1 MKNDQFIVDGKLIM
15 HGGQSRDSTDLPSL
29 SDYAKAG
36 WDRIIITDVDA
47 SRRAVYEEQAAA
59 YNVELRQGF
68 TILAEENQE
77 DNQEDSRRLILF
89 PRDEEAERLFAAW
102 YADYPKSGLFGE
114 LALYL
119 QKDKSLDFAP
129 MYTTVPMEIIALYRE
144 HFYIIDYRRYE
155 EDTWPTTFSVPDI
168 YDDILTENNSGTQ
181 TMLDA
186 EKLFLEVPEVSVISS
201 LRNHTFPMQ
210 P

>member
-1 MKNDQFIVDGKLIM
+1 MKNDQLIIDGKLMM
-15 HGGQSRDSTDLPSL
+15 HGGHSRDSKELL
-29 SDYAKAG
+29 SYYVEAG

-47 SRRAVYEEQAAA
+47 SRRAEYEEQASAGKA
-59 YNVELRQGF
+59 ELRQGF

-77 DNQEDSRRLILF
+77 DNRRLILF
-89 PRDEEAERLFAAW
+89 PMDEEAERLFAAW
-102 YADYPKSGLFGE
+102 YEAYPRSGLFGE

-129 MYTTVPMEIIALYRE
+129 MYTTVPMGIIALYRE

-155 EDTWPTTFSVPDI
+155 EDTWPPTFSVPDM
-168 YDDILTENNSGTQ
+168 YDDILTENNGGTQ

-186 EKLFLEVPEVSVISS
+186 ERLFLKVPEVSVISS

>member
-15 HGGQSRDSTDLPSL
+15 HGGQSRDSTELLSL

-47 SRRAVYEEQAAA
+47 SRRAEYEEQAAA

-77 DNQEDSRRLILF
+77 DNRRLILF
-89 PRDEEAERLFAAW
+89 PMDEEAERLFAAW
-102 YADYPKSGLFGE
+102 YKTYPKSGLFGE
-114 LALYL
+114 LALHL

-168 YDDILTENNSGTQ
+168 YDDILTENNSGTH
-181 TMLDA
+181 TVLDA
-186 EKLFLEVPEVSVISS
+186 EMLFLKVPEVSVISS
-201 LRNHTFPMQ
+201 LRYHTFPMQ